1 MIRISFA
8 QRGQYR
14 NVHRFGHLAAVII
27 AVLLAGACT
36 QQAGPTADKSPA
48 SSHTEHATSAA
59 PQTKAT
65 PRVPDYFL
73 NPAEAK
79 PFPVTLDPK
88 QFSTPS
94 IIKAYQLAKDIPEV
108 LSQQPCYCYCDA
120 GFGHKSLLHC
130 HIDDHS
136 AT

>member
-1 MIRISFA
+1 MIRTTFA
-8 QRGQYR
+8 PRGQHR
-14 NVHRFGHLAAVII
+14 NIRRWWSLAVVASALLI
-27 AVLLAGACT
+27 AACT
-36 QQAGPTADKSPA
+36 QQAGPTADQGAASP
-48 SSHTEHATSAA
+48 HANHAATAA
-59 PQTKAT
+59 PQAKAT
-65 PRVPDYFL
+65 PRVPDHFL
-73 NPAEAK
+73 NPTEAK

-94 IIKAYQLAKDIPEV
+94 VVKAYQLAKDIPEV
-108 LSQQPCYCYCDA
+108 LAQQPCYCYCDA

>member
-1 MIRISFA
+1 MIRATFA
-8 QRGQYR
+8 PRGQHR
-14 NVHRFGHLAAVII
+14 NIRHWCSLAIVASALLI
-27 AVLLAGACT
+27 AACT
-36 QQAGPTADKSPA
+36 QQAGPTADKGVATP
-48 SSHTEHATSAA
+48 HANHAATAA
-59 PQTKAT
+59 PQAKAT
-65 PRVPDYFL
+65 PRVPDHFL
-73 NPAEAK
+73 NPTEAK

-94 IIKAYQLAKDIPEV
+94 VVKAYQLAKDIPEV
-108 LSQQPCYCYCDA
+108 LAQQPCYCYCDA